1 METLNEDKIVNENA
15 SANPDFLKQSVVFGA
30 ITGFAL
36 VLLSLL
42 FYAIDLNTASWVQY
56 VSLLVLF
63 AGIVYGTITYRD
75 KQGNGFLS
83 YGRSLGFGVLISLF
97 AGIVLGIY
105 TFLFFQYFDPSQLEQ
120 IWKMAEDRM
129 LDQGLTDEQIDQAMG
144 FSKMFMTPIAISVS
158 GIFSMVFWGTV
169 FSLISSI
176 FIKKVD
182 DSFLGTFGQ
191 S

>member
-15 SANPDFLKQSVVFGA
+15 SASPDFLKQSVIFGA
-30 ITGFAL
+30 ITGFGL

-75 KQGNGFLS
+75 KQGNGFIS

-129 LDQGLTDEQIDQAMG
+129 LDQGLTDEQIVQAMG
-144 FSKMFMTPIAISVS
+144 FSKMFMTPIAISIS

-182 DSFLGTFGQ
+182 DSFSGTFGQ

>member
-1 METLNEDKIVNENA
+1 MQTLNEDKIVNENA
-15 SANPDFLKQSVVFGA
+15 SANPDFLKQSVIFGA
-30 ITGFAL
+30 ITGFGL

-56 VSLLVLF
+56 VSLLV
-63 AGIVYGTITYRD
+63 
-75 KQGNGFLS
+75 
-83 YGRSLGFGVLISLF
+83 LF

-144 FSKMFMTPIAISVS
+144 FSKMFMTPIAISIS
-158 GIFSMVFWGTV
+158 GLLSMVFWGTV

-182 DSFLGTFGQ
+182 DSFSGTFGQ

>member
-1 METLNEDKIVNENA
+1 METLNEDKIVDENA
-15 SANPDFLKQSVVFGA
+15 SAYPGFLKQSFIFGA
-30 ITGFAL
+30 ITGFGL

-42 FYAIDLNTASWVQY
+42 LYAIGLNTASWVQY

-75 KQGNGFLS
+75 NQGNGFIS
-83 YGRSLGFGVLISLF
+83 YGKSLGFGVLISLF

-129 LDQGLTDEQIDQAMG
+129 LDQGLTDEQIEQAMG
-144 FSKMFMTPIAISVS
+144 FSKMFMTPIAISIS
-158 GIFSMVFWGTV
+158 GIFSMVLWGTI

-182 DSFLGTFGQ
+182 DSFSGTFGQ